1 MLLMWQCSEVCISK
15 PGLSESVSLS
25 ANRAQCGSSRSLWLT
40 DNVDSRKVEC

>member
-1 MLLMWQCSEVCISK
+1 MLLWHRSEVCISK

-25 ANRAQCGSSRSLWLT
+25 ANRVQCGSSRSLWLT